1 MAELADISDAL
12 ASLATRQ
19 AAYHKYGNYYA
30 GRHQLQFATDAF
42 RQAFGHLFRTM
53 TYNRC
58 RAVVDAFADRLI
70 VEGWESPNA
79 TESENDAL
87 GAAAMDVWDR
97 TRMPK
102 RQGELI
108 TESLRAGDAYLI
120 VWPGEDGAARLDINR
135 GHLIEPV
142 YDDEYPERML
152 HAVKC
157 WRVTYGPDRGKWR
170 VNCYD
175 AERITRWITTN
186 VRDDRPDDGKG
197 LIPYEDETGAEIFNE
212 WGVVP
217 VFAFGNDASTGGLG
231 TSELS
236 DVIPLQDGLNK
247 NLNDMMV
254 VAEYAA
260 YPQRYAVGVDAV
272 YNPQTGKEEEVFK
285 PGVDRVWAVGDPD
298 AKFGE
303 FGIADMGQF
312 VAAQDAWDHKISR
325 VSRVPIHW
333 LSLAGDT
340 AFPSG
345 EALKTAEG
353 PFVAK
358 LKDRQVAF
366 GAALSDAMTF
376 ALRIDRVIG
385 DGGAEFVVPIW
396 QAAET
401 RSDLE
406 ALQQAA
412 LKSSLGIP
420 QEQIWAELGYSQD
433 EVTRF
438 TALKQAEAE
447 RQAEM
452 FAQQFD
458 RGGNAPF
465 GG

>member
-12 ASLATRQ
+12 ESLASRQ
-19 AAYHKYGNYYA
+19 NRYGKYRDYYA
-30 GRHQLQFATDAF
+30 GKHPLNFSTDQWHNAFGSLF
-42 RQAFGHLFRTM
+42 RQLA
-53 TYNRC
+53 YNRA
-58 RAVVDAFADRLI
+58 RPVVDAYANRLA
-70 VEGWESPNA
+70 VTGWETPGSDDPD
-79 TESENDAL
+79 TDTL
-87 GAAAMDVWDR
+87 GIAAVAVWER

-102 RQGELI
+102 RQGELW
-108 TESLRAGDAYLI
+108 TESLRSGDAYLI
-120 VWPGEDGAARLDINR
+120 VWPGEDGAARIDINR
-135 GHLIEPV
+135 GHLIEPT
-142 YDDEYPERML
+142 YDDEYPERLL

-157 WRVTYGPDRGKWR
+157 WRLHHGPDKGKWR

-175 AERITRWITTN
+175 AEVITRWITN
-186 VRDDRPDDGKG
+186 RAADERPKDSRT
-197 LIPYEDETGAEIFNE
+197 LVPYEDDAGPEIVNE
-212 WGVVP
+212 WGTVP
-217 VFAFGNDASTGGLG
+217 VFPFGNNADTGMVG
-231 TSELS
+231 TSELV
-236 DVIPLQDGLNK
+236 DVIPLQDGVNK
-247 NLNDMMV
+247 SVADMLIAGEF
-254 VAEYAA
+254 VAF
-260 YPQRYAVGVDAV
+260 PQRWVVGAAPER
-272 YNPQTGKEEEVFK
+272 NPYTNEEEEQFK
-285 PGVDRVWAVGDPD
+285 AAVDRVWAVSETD
-298 AKFGE
+298 AKFGQ
-303 FGIADMGQF
+303 FDPADMTQYIT
-312 VAAQDAWDHKISR
+312 AQEAWDKKISH
-325 VSRVPIHW
+325 VSGVPIHW
-333 LSLAGDT
+333 LGMTGD
-340 AFPSG
+340 FPSG

-433 EVTRF
+433 EVARF